1 MYKFPNSHI
10 CDVLDIAAANHADTD
25 VAFRMFMN
33 NVDDAFVENDPY
45 VYKGAVGV
53 DWKKLHAIAPRKGT
67 QEYADMCN
75 KYDADFDANN
85 EKIIELWQAQK
96 TLTGEAKA
104 AKRAEL
110 IEFVE
115 NV

>member
-45 VYKGAVGV
+45 VYNGAVGV

-85 EKIIELWQAQK
+85 EKITELWQAQK
-96 TLTGEAKA
+96 TLSVEGKAKMLS
-104 AKRAEL
+104 EL
-110 IEFVE
+110 IEFFV